1 MQNVENQN
9 EVDNFRPRYI
19 IEKKCKLKRWEMNV
33 IHDKKAVQ
41 SIRAGDTIDKN
52 CVCGGSEKMKAIHD
66 KNDATESMTQCN
78 VQ

>member
-1 MQNVENQN
+1 MKYVE
-9 EVDNFRPRYI
+9 NFRPRYTK
-19 IEKKCKLKRWEMNV
+19 EKKCKLKRWEMNV

-41 SIRAGDTIDKN
+41 SIRAGDTIEKN

-66 KNDATESMTQCN
+66 KNDVTESMTQCN